1 MKNPPPAEE
10 PLRPHTYDGIQ
21 EYDHRLPNWWLVT
34 LYGSI
39 AFAALYWLFGFQL
52 ELLPEPG
59 AALEEKMKANALAA
73 ARSSGKISNEILW
86 SMSKDAKVVDAGR
99 AVYQSTCASCH
110 LPDLAGAIG
119 PNLKDA
125 TWIHGSQPMDI
136 VKVVT
141 SGVLEKGMPTWGPV
155 LGKTKINEVTAFI
168 LSHQPNP

>member
-86 SMSKDAKVVDAGR
+86 SMSKDAKVVDA
-99 AVYQSTCASCH
+99 QE
-110 LPDLAGAIG
+110 AIINHAN
-119 PNLKDA
+119 NLKYA